1 MKNDF
6 VSCLFYSVCTVALLI
21 FGLLNSRDQLTD
33 NINVYLCQLILTC
46 SLYFLRSA
54 AEKYR
59 VCNLKQVH
67 GHQCSGHHR
76 RHTYQIE
83 K

>member
-1 MKNDF
+1 MKNDL

-33 NINVYLCQLILTC
+33 NINVYLCQININV
-46 SLYFLRSA
+46 
-54 AEKYR
+54 YR